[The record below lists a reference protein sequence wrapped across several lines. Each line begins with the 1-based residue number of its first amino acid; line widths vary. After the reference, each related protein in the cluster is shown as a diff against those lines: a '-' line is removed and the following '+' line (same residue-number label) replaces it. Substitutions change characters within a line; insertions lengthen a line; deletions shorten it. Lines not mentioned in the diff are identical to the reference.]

1 MGFMTNP
8 FFDRFF
14 NKIPEEKSNQI
25 RASMKALLFSSIKLG
40 KTLRENYSEKDLDE
54 ALKVLD
60 EASKKIDE
68 INIKLKGEN
77 KHE

>member
-1 MGFMTNP
+1 MTNP

-14 NKIPEEKSNQI
+14 SNIPQEKSNQI
-25 RASMKALLFSSIKLG
+25 RESMKKVLVSSIKLG

-68 INIKLKGEN
+68 INSKLRSEKLEP
-77 KHE
+77 K